1 MFPRKQIKANARAA
15 LSANYWPVVGYP
27 FLLGLLL
34 VIVLSIVSAKSIM
47 SMAGAAG
54 TSSLTTAEAAL
65 TASMGT
71 TVATDTVTIL
81 LSIFVLNVIAVG
93 QVYFYYKFYSGSRAD
108 FSTFFDGF
116 KNGQYWHNVGGMFLM
131 TLYVCLWTMLFCLP
145 GAILVGLGAGFL
157 FVDSG
162 VGVLL
167 LVLGVILYIVGIVF
181 AFVKAYQYSMI
192 PYLLID
198 KPEFTVKECFEMTKK
213 MTKGN
218 KWSLFVLDLSFIGW
232 IILSMFTLFILAIFY
247 VEPYMNLAKAGAYD
261 YLKRVHMPESVEGP
275 TFQSASFEADYTSS
289 APTFENTDTLN
300 NTPSSNDDIFDE

>member
-34 VIVLSIVSAKSIM
+34 VVVLSIVSAKSIINL
-47 SMAGAAG
+47 AGAAS
-54 TSSLTTAEAAL
+54 TSSFATAEAAL
-65 TASMGT
+65 AAGTGT
-71 TVATDTVTIL
+71 TLATDTITIL

-93 QVYFYYKFYSGSRAD
+93 QMYFYFKFYSGSRAD
-108 FSTFFDGF
+108 FGTFFDGF

-131 TLYVCLWTMLFCLP
+131 TLYICLWTMLFCLP
-145 GAILVGLGAGFL
+145 GAILIGFGAGML

-162 VGVLL
+162 AGAVLL
-167 LVLGVILYIVGIVF
+167 VIGVILYIVSIVV
-181 AFVKAYQYSMI
+181 AFIKAYQYSMI

-198 KPEFTVKECFEMTKK
+198 KPEFTVKECFAMTKK

-232 IILSMFTLFILAIFY
+232 ILLSCLTLFILAIFY
-247 VEPYMNLAKAGAYD
+247 VSPYMNLAKAGAYD
-261 YLKRVHMPESVEGP
+261 YLKRVHMHEAVNEGP
-275 TFQSASFEADYTSS
+275 VFQSASYEANYTGES
-289 APTFENTDTLN
+289 TN
-300 NTPSSNDDIFDE
+300 NNDNMFDE

>member
-34 VIVLSIVSAKSIM
+34 VVVLSIVSAKSIINL
-47 SMAGAAG
+47 AGAAS
-54 TSSLTTAEAAL
+54 TSSFATAEAAL
-65 TASMGT
+65 AAGTGT
-71 TVATDTVTIL
+71 TLATDTITIL

-93 QVYFYYKFYSGSRAD
+93 QMYFYFKFYSGSRAD
-108 FSTFFDGF
+108 FGTFFDGF

-131 TLYVCLWTMLFCLP
+131 TLYICLWTMLFCLP
-145 GAILVGLGAGFL
+145 GAILIGFGAGML

-162 VGVLL
+162 AGAVLL
-167 LVLGVILYIVGIVF
+167 VIGVILYIVSIVV
-181 AFVKAYQYSMI
+181 AFIKAYQYSMI

-198 KPEFTVKECFEMTKK
+198 KPEFTVKECFAMTKK

-232 IILSMFTLFILAIFY
+232 ILLSCLTLFILAIFY
-247 VEPYMNLAKAGAYD
+247 VSPYMNLAKAGAYD
-261 YLKRVHMPESVEGP
+261 YLKRVHMPEAVNEGP
-275 TFQSASFEADYTSS
+275 VFQSASYEANYTGES
-289 APTFENTDTLN
+289 TN
-300 NTPSSNDDIFDE
+300 NNDNMFDE

>member
-34 VIVLSIVSAKSIM
+34 VIVLSIVSAKSIINL
-47 SMAGAAG
+47 AGAAS
-54 TSSLTTAEAAL
+54 TSSFATAEAAL
-65 TASMGT
+65 AAGTGT
-71 TVATDTVTIL
+71 TLATDTITIL

-93 QVYFYYKFYSGSRAD
+93 QMYFYFKFYSGSRAD
-108 FSTFFDGF
+108 FGTFFDGF

-145 GAILVGLGAGFL
+145 GAILIGFGAGLL

-162 VGVLL
+162 VGAVLL
-167 LVLGVILYIVGIVF
+167 VIGVILYIASIVA
-181 AFVKAYQYSMI
+181 AFIKAYQYSMI

-198 KPEFTVKECFEMTKK
+198 KPEFTVKECFAMTKK

-232 IILSMFTLFILAIFY
+232 ILLSCLTLFILAIFY
-247 VEPYMNLAKAGAYD
+247 VSPYMNLAKAGAYD
-261 YLKRVHMPESVEGP
+261 YLKRVHMPESVDGP
-275 TFQSASFEADYTSS
+275 VFQSASYEADYTTSEQ
-289 APTFENTDTLN
+289 PTDNTGALDNNDFFE
-300 NTPSSNDDIFDE
+300 E